1 MFFTVLWL
9 EKIVGCII
17 LFFPV
22 THFFIW
28 KKKKTDMLC
37 GFGKIIE
44 ERILTAQKRGEFE
57 NLPGAGKPLKFEDD
71 RFVSEELRLAY
82 KILKNADCVPV
93 EIELKKEIKQTEDLL
108 AGMQETSEKYRILK
122 KLNFLILKLNSIR
135 DTSIVHE
142 MPQVYTGKL
151 VERFEN
157 SKTS

>member
-1 MFFTVLWL
+1 
-9 EKIVGCII
+9 
-17 LFFPV
+17 
-22 THFFIW
+22 
-28 KKKKTDMLC
+28 MLY
-37 GFGKIIE
+37 GFEKIIE

>member
-1 MFFTVLWL
+1 MASGCRIKSGMTVL
-9 EKIVGCII
+9 G
-17 LFFPV
+17 LFTRPSYLG
-22 THFFIW
+22 
-28 KKKKTDMLC
+28 KKKSSDMLC
-37 GFGKIIE
+37 GFEKIIE

-108 AGMQETSEKYRILK
+108 AGMQETSEKYRTLK

>member
-1 MFFTVLWL
+1 
-9 EKIVGCII
+9 
-17 LFFPV
+17 
-22 THFFIW
+22 
-28 KKKKTDMLC
+28 MLY

-57 NLPGAGKPLKFEDD
+57 NLPGAGKPLEFEDD

-135 DTSIVHE
+135 NTAIVHE
-142 MPQVYTGKL
+142 MPQVYTEKL

-157 SKTS
+157 SKTI

>member
-1 MFFTVLWL
+1 
-9 EKIVGCII
+9 
-17 LFFPV
+17 
-22 THFFIW
+22 
-28 KKKKTDMLC
+28 MLC
-37 GFGKIIE
+37 GFEKIIE

-122 KLNFLILKLNSIR
+122 KLNFLILRLNSIR